1 MVSLF
6 LEFMTQ
12 CPCTHVVHLRCIPH
26 FILFHGFVGRQVL
39 SCVGNGGGLLI
50 WCSWHDDLLSGNTKQ
65 PRRKRDCNA
74 AIDIVRVM
82 EGRNVSID

>member
-1 MVSLF
+1 MVTLF

-39 SCVGNGGGLLI
+39 SYVGDGGGYRLGALGMVI
-50 WCSWHDDLLSGNTKQ
+50 SFPAIQNSHAV
-65 PRRKRDCNA
+65 KRDCNA
-74 AIDIVRVM
+74 ANDF
-82 EGRNVSID
+82 

>member
-39 SCVGNGGGLLI
+39 SYVGDGAGY
-50 WCSWHDDLLSGNTKQ
+50 
-65 PRRKRDCNA
+65 
-74 AIDIVRVM
+74 
-82 EGRNVSID
+82 